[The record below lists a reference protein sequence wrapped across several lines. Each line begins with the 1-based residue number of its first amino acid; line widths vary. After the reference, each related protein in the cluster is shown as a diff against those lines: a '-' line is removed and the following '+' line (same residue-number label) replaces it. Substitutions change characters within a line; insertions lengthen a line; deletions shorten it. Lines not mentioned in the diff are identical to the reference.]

1 MATQLDQ
8 ATRDAVMA
16 EANARAKR
24 FGISQEQALY
34 NYARENNIS
43 NADVDTYM
51 GYAPGSAD
59 AWVRQRDAGMAAQ
72 PSAPQAQQPAP
83 QGNVAG
89 SAQSNGPYPLVS
101 FGPGGGYDPW
111 ARPQQPAYASLSR
124 ASSPAEIASAYK
136 QWAAANGGDTTE
148 NQRAAESYL
157 LSLGINQNTI
167 NDAYNTYKAPAP
179 QTTQQGAS
187 YATTQAAQQPVY
199 AGLSSASSPTDI
211 ANAYR
216 QWSSSNGGDTT
227 DNQRTAES
235 YLSSLGLGRDAIYSA
250 YDAYKAPQPLYA
262 GLNNNSNAND
272 IAAAYREWSGSN
284 GGDTTEN
291 QRAAEGYL
299 SNLGIGSGAIR
310 DAYTAYKGQQQPQ
323 QPQQQP
329 QQPSQNL
336 GIGGSYNPQQNP
348 YLGQMGRDIGSQ
360 MFDNWSRTQMP
371 SIRSGA
377 MAAGGFGGS
386 RQGVVEANGMNDMNR
401 QYGQA
406 LTSMYGNDWS
416 QQQGRNLQQQGL
428 NNSYDL
434 GLRSNE
440 LQNRSVNNSYDLGLR
455 SSDLGFAN
463 LDANINQNNF
473 GNQMQA
479 ANFGMGVYNTLNNQ
493 TQSGINA
500 GTNIQN
506 TPLDYQKYFTNSA
519 NGVGSGYSTGT
530 TSQTNQGNPLLGALG
545 GAQIGNAWQYPNGR
559 NDIGIYGPGRVSGV
573 NYG

>member
-16 EANARAKR
+16 EANARAQR
-24 FGISQEQALY
+24 FGISPEQALY

-59 AWVRQRDAGMAAQ
+59 AWVRQRDAGITAGQQA
-72 PSAPQAQQPAP
+72 APQGYSYGSPAASQPAP
-83 QGNVAG
+83 QPQRPQQQGNG
-89 SAQSNGPYPLVS
+89 PLVS
-101 FGPGGGYDPW
+101 SGPGGGYDPW
-111 ARPQQPAYASLSR
+111 ARPQQQGNGYTAPSAPAA
-124 ASSPAEIASAYK
+124 SPATPVA
-136 QWAAANGGDTTE
+136 
-148 NQRAAESYL
+148 R
-157 LSLGINQNTI
+157 
-167 NDAYNTYKAPAP
+167 
-179 QTTQQGAS
+179 
-187 YATTQAAQQPVY
+187 QPLY
-199 AGLSSASSPTDI
+199 AGLSNNSNANDI
-211 ANAYR
+211 AAAYR
-216 QWSSSNGGDTT
+216 EWSSSNGGDTT
-227 DNQRTAES
+227 DNQRASES
-235 YLSSLGLGRDAIYSA
+235 YLQSLGIGSGAINDAYN
-250 YDAYKAPQPLYA
+250 AYKAPQPLYA
-262 GLNNNSNAND
+262 GLNNNSSASD
-272 IAAAYREWSGSN
+272 IANAYRQWSSAN

-299 SNLGIGSGAIR
+299 SNLGLGSGAIR

-329 QQPSQNL
+329 QNL
-336 GIGGSYNPQQNP
+336 GMGGSYNPQQNP

-434 GLRSNE
+434 GLRS
-440 LQNRSVNNSYDLGLR
+440 
-455 SSDLGFAN
+455 SDLGFAN

-479 ANFGMGVYNTLNNQ
+479 ANFGLGVYNTLNNQ

-530 TSQTNQGNPLLGALG
+530 TSQTNQGNPWLGALG
-545 GAQIGNAWQYPNGR
+545 GAQIGNQIQKNWG
-559 NDIGIYGPGRVSGV
+559 
-573 NYG
+573 

>member
-16 EANARAKR
+16 EANARAQR
-24 FGISQEQALY
+24 FGISPEQALY

-59 AWVRQRDAGMAAQ
+59 AWVRQRDAANAVTH
-72 PSAPQAQQPAP
+72 PNTIAAQQPAP
-83 QGNVAG
+83 QGNSYTAP
-89 SAQSNGPYPLVS
+89 ST
-101 FGPGGGYDPW
+101 
-111 ARPQQPAYASLSR
+111 PAA
-124 ASSPAEIASAYK
+124 SPATT
-136 QWAAANGGDTTE
+136 AA
-148 NQRAAESYL
+148 R
-157 LSLGINQNTI
+157 
-167 NDAYNTYKAPAP
+167 
-179 QTTQQGAS
+179 
-187 YATTQAAQQPVY
+187 
-199 AGLSSASSPTDI
+199 
-211 ANAYR
+211 
-216 QWSSSNGGDTT
+216 
-227 DNQRTAES
+227 
-235 YLSSLGLGRDAIYSA
+235 
-250 YDAYKAPQPLYA
+250 QPLYA
-262 GLNNNSNAND
+262 GLSNNSNAND

-299 SNLGIGSGAIR
+299 SNLGLGSGAIR
-310 DAYTAYKGQQQPQ
+310 DAYTAYKG
-323 QPQQQP
+323 QQQP

-416 QQQGRNLQQQGL
+416 QQQGRNLQQQGI
-428 NNSYDL
+428 
-434 GLRSNE
+434 
-440 LQNRSVNNSYDLGLR
+440 NNSYDLGLR

-473 GNQMQA
+473 GNQMQS
-479 ANFGMGVYNTLNNQ
+479 ANFGLGVYNTLNNQ
-493 TQSGINA
+493 TQQGINA

-519 NGVGSGYSTGT
+519 NGVGSGYSTDT
-530 TSQTNQGNPLLGALG
+530 TSQTNQGNPWLGALG
-545 GAQIGNAWQYPNGR
+545 GAQIGNQIQKNWG
-559 NDIGIYGPGRVSGV
+559 
-573 NYG
+573 

>member
-1 MATQLDQ
+1 MATYTPADEATKARVIEE
-8 ATRDAVMA
+8 ATRLAKANGTTPEQELWSYAQANGYDSAGVDTFMGLAPGSTGAWLGQRDAAITSGQQPAPQGYSYTPTPAQRITPLDSTQRASVA
-16 EANARAKR
+16 QNAQGIASKY
-24 FGISQEQALY
+24 GISPEMALWNYANQNGIDAAGIDSYMGFAQGTSSDWAAKNGFGVGGSQSKNLGMGGLPAALDPTQRASVVSQAEGIAKSQGITPEQALY
-34 NYARENNIS
+34 NYAQKNNIS
-43 NADVDTYM
+43 NAGIDAYM
-51 GYAPGSAD
+51 GYKPGAAD
-59 AWVRQRDAGMAAQ
+59 TWLEQN
-72 PSAPQAQQPAP
+72 P
-83 QGNVAG
+83 QGQSAG
-89 SAQSNGPYPLVS
+89 
-101 FGPGGGYDPW
+101 
-111 ARPQQPAYASLSR
+111 
-124 ASSPAEIASAYK
+124 
-136 QWAAANGGDTTE
+136 
-148 NQRAAESYL
+148 
-157 LSLGINQNTI
+157 
-167 NDAYNTYKAPAP
+167 
-179 QTTQQGAS
+179 
-187 YATTQAAQQPVY
+187 
-199 AGLSSASSPTDI
+199 
-211 ANAYR
+211 
-216 QWSSSNGGDTT
+216 
-227 DNQRTAES
+227 
-235 YLSSLGLGRDAIYSA
+235 
-250 YDAYKAPQPLYA
+250 
-262 GLNNNSNAND
+262 
-272 IAAAYREWSGSN
+272 
-284 GGDTTEN
+284 
-291 QRAAEGYL
+291 
-299 SNLGIGSGAIR
+299 SNLGM
-310 DAYTAYKGQQQPQ
+310 
-323 QPQQQP
+323 
-329 QQPSQNL
+329 
-336 GIGGSYNPQQNP
+336 GGGYNPQQNP

>member
-1 MATQLDQ
+1 MATALDQ
-8 ATRDAVMA
+8 ATRDAYWA
-16 EANARAKR
+16 QADDQAKRLGISREQGLYNIARA
-24 FGISQEQALY
+24 
-34 NYARENNIS
+34 NNVG
-43 NADVDTYM
+43 NADVDTLM
-51 GYAPGSAD
+51 GFGAGTTD
-59 AWVRQRDAGMAAQ
+59 NWLKQRDAGM
-72 PSAPQAQQPAP
+72 
-83 QGNVAG
+83 
-89 SAQSNGPYPLVS
+89 SAQALYAGLNNNSNAS
-101 FGPGGGYDPW
+101 DI
-111 ARPQQPAYASLSR
+111 ANAYR
-124 ASSPAEIASAYK
+124 QWSSAT
-136 QWAAANGGDTTE
+136 GGDTTE

-157 LSLGINQNTI
+157 QSLGIGSGAI
-167 NDAYNTYKAPAP
+167 KDAYT
-179 QTTQQGAS
+179 
-187 YATTQAAQQPVY
+187 
-199 AGLSSASSPTDI
+199 
-211 ANAYR
+211 
-216 QWSSSNGGDTT
+216 
-227 DNQRTAES
+227 
-235 YLSSLGLGRDAIYSA
+235 
-250 YDAYKAPQPLYA
+250 AYKAPQPLYA

-329 QQPSQNL
+329 QNL

-434 GLRSNE
+434 GLRS
-440 LQNRSVNNSYDLGLR
+440 
-455 SSDLGFAN
+455 SDLGFAN

-479 ANFGMGVYNTLNNQ
+479 ANFGMGVYGMMNGMNQ
-493 TQSGINA
+493 QGINS
-500 GTNIQN
+500 GTQMQN

-519 NGVGSGYSTGT
+519 NATGGMGGTQTGTVGSSSNPTMQGLGLYQYG
-530 TSQTNQGNPLLGALG
+530 SQNGGGMNNIG
-545 GAQIGNAWQYPNGR
+545 GADFTKYLMNGTM
-559 NDIGIYGPGRVSGV
+559 
-573 NYG
+573 